1 MGEAAISI
9 SCPCDAPAG
18 GMLSVDEARQRLYAL
33 LMPASATESLPLAE
47 AAGRIVAKPLH
58 ASCPMPF
65 FDNSAMDG
73 FAVSLADFE
82 NGPPHTLPIS
92 GAVAA
97 GDHGAPALAPGACMR
112 IFTGAPIPANADAV
126 VPFEQTAEEQGCAAF
141 FKAPR
146 PGAHIRRAGCDI
158 ARDDVLVAPGTR
170 MSGRYAGLLAA
181 NGHLSVTVYRQ
192 PRIGVFSTGDELV
205 AASHERRAFELHDA
219 NRPML
224 LMMLQEMGCAPV
236 DLGILPDDPFET
248 RQFLHRHAG
257 DFDLL
262 ISSGAVSVGGR
273 DFLKGAFSSAGGV
286 IDSWKVALKPG
297 KPVMFGRI
305 GKTAFLGLPGNP
317 MAAWIGFQLFGRM
330 AVERLSGRA
339 TQPVEPVRAITEGVI
354 RHRLGRREYVPVR
367 VVSHTHRGQP
377 LLARIGHGGS
387 ASLYPLCF
395 ADGVAI
401 IEATT
406 GDAEAGEELD
416 FLPFVQGVLE

>member
-1 MGEAAISI
+1 MGEAAISF
-9 SCPCDAPAG
+9 SCSCDGPAG

-33 LMPASATESLPLAE
+33 LPPASATESLPLVE
-47 AAGRIVAKPLH
+47 AARRIIAKPLH

-82 NGPPHTLPIS
+82 NGPPRALPIS
-92 GAVAA
+92 SEIAA
-97 GDHGAPALAPGACMR
+97 GNQVAPAIAPGACMR
-112 IFTGAPIPANADAV
+112 ILTGAPVPENADAV
-126 VPFEQTAEEQGCAAF
+126 VPCERVVEEQGCAAF
-141 FKAPR
+141 FETPR

-181 NGHLSVTVYRQ
+181 NGHFSVTVYRQ
-192 PRIGVFSTGDELV
+192 PHIGVFSTGDELV
-205 AASHERRAFELHDA
+205 AASRERRAFELHDA

-257 DFDLL
+257 NFDLL
-262 ISSGAVSVGGR
+262 ISSGSVSVGGR

-330 AVERLSGRA
+330 AVELLSGAALR
-339 TQPVEPVRAITEGVI
+339 PVEPVRAIVEEAIGH
-354 RHRLGRREYVPVR
+354 RHGRREYVPVR

-377 LLARIGHGGS
+377 LLERIGHGGS

-406 GDAEAGEELD
+406 GDVEAGDELD